1 MKSLNCTLI
10 SLCNYAIPKNN
21 IFGKGLGDIISEKS
35 SPEIESLTDNLL
47 KNYHDFFKTIDSII
61 VKNINKSEF
70 TYSDIIYELILI
82 YGKERCFPFTR
93 DLSLFCAKAYFSN
106 TKVLDAYSLI
116 ITSNQK
122 NDILNKEIDNSIFSK
137 LTNK

>member
-1 MKSLNCTLI
+1 MKSLDPTFI
-10 SLCNYAIPKNN
+10 FLCNYAIPSNN
-21 IFGKGLGDIISEKS
+21 ILNEGLGDLLVQKRS
-35 SPEIESLTDNLL
+35 SEIELL
-47 KNYHDFFKTIDSII
+47 IKELLSKYKDFFLLIKSILADNAD
-61 VKNINKSEF
+61 VDGFE
-70 TYSDIIYELILI
+70 YSDITNHLISI
-82 YGKERCFPFTR
+82 YGTEKCFPFTK
-93 DLSLFCAKAYFSN
+93 DLGTFCAKAYFSN

>member
-1 MKSLNCTLI
+1 MKSLNSTLI

-35 SPEIESLTDNLL
+35 LPEIESLTDNLL
-47 KNYHDFFKTIDSII
+47 KNYHVFFKTIDSII

-106 TKVLDAYSLI
+106 QEVLRKYELLLS
-116 ITSNQK
+116 SKK
-122 NDILNKEIDNSIFSK
+122 NRDILNKEQDNPIFLSLFK
-137 LTNK
+137 K